1 MASLTPLSKGLIALA
16 VIGGMASAVWHLGLK
31 EKVGGDAASFIA
43 SLAVSKPA
51 AEVSAPVAPT
61 IAPPVQM
68 APAVVQAETPV
79 PPSVSSTPPAPQKVE
94 ALAPTPVSTLS
105 PAEISENAEAGRK
118 AMVAG
123 DFAKA
128 RKHLELAVQGGDGAA
143 ACLLGEMTLK
153 GQGGI
158 AANQEK
164 AASLFQ
170 LAQTRSII
178 CFASGQ

>member
-31 EKVGGDAASFIA
+31 EKVGGDAASFLGA
-43 SLAVSKPA
+43 LTTLKPA
-51 AEVSAPVAPT
+51 DEPSTPAASPT
-61 IAPPVQM
+61 IAPPVKM
-68 APAVVQAETPV
+68 APAVVQADPPAPPPV
-79 PPSVSSTPPAPQKVE
+79 STAPAAPQKVE
-94 ALAPTPVSTLS
+94 TPAPAPTLS
-105 PAEISENAEAGRK
+105 PAEVSENAEAGRK
-118 AMVAG
+118 AMAAG

-128 RKHLELAVQGGDGAA
+128 RVHLERAVQGGDGAA

-158 AANQEK
+158 AANQEQ

-170 LAQTRSII
+170 LAQSRSII